1 MKMIVKRGSGDRFAY
16 TPQLAARDDVDVIE
30 VELEHDK
37 DGQPLV
43 SEEGHFVLKDSKPV
57 PRVVVKNKAP
67 ADTRVHVEI
76 ED

>member
-1 MKMIVKRGSGDRFAY
+1 MKMIVKRGSGDRFVY

-30 VELEHDK
+30 VELEHGE

-43 SEEGHFVLKDSKPV
+43 EEGHFVLKDSKPV
-57 PRVVVKNKAP
+57 PRAVVKNKAP
-67 ADTRVHVEI
+67 ADTKVRVEI